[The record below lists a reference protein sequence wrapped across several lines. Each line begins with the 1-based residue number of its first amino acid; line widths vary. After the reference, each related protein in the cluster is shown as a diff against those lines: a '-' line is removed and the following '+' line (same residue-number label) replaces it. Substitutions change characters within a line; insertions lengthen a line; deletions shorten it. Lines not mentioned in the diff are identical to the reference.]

1 MPSLTLHVKQHF
13 VRQELA
19 GISGLVRTPKGGE
32 AGRFVMNGLSPNSH
46 INPTPHWVP
55 FLDVLKS
62 HSHAPGTT

>member
-19 GISGLVRTPKGGE
+19 GISGFVRTPKGGE

-55 FLDVLKS
+55 F
-62 HSHAPGTT
+62 